1 MKLVER
7 QDSSKEDMLPV
18 NKGESGNSP
27 DSSSFMV
34 LAYHSKSGQ
43 PSDARIALIYLAG
56 KVSKVFAVFS
66 REWDST
72 IENMADADREYLKAM
87 KEDWLQRN
95 LQGEDARRSFCM
107 SGEASAGALRP
118 IGPIQSIDRLE
129 DSLREDLAL
138 GDSEVSRV
146 LQMLFGE
153 GLNEV
158 ASQ

>member
-34 LAYHSKSGQ
+34 LAYHSGSGQ
-43 PSDARIALIYLAG
+43 PSDARVALIYLAG

-72 IENMADADREYLKAM
+72 IENMVDADREYLKVM

-95 LQGEDARRSFCM
+95 LQGEDAYRSFCM

-118 IGPIQSIDRLE
+118 IGPIQNIDRLE